1 MNTVGGSGLKWQGG
15 FSVCIPFLFVYCFS
29 SLLLIHPFPSNE
41 KKRTERF
48 LSVHRK
54 HYFNREG
61 VLVLEGYDA
70 NEDE

>member
-1 MNTVGGSGLKWQGG
+1 
-15 FSVCIPFLFVYCFS
+15 
-29 SLLLIHPFPSNE
+29 LLLIHPFPSNE